1 MFSLYSAT
9 ALRVNLT
16 MLHTI
21 QIAKGVS
28 VEIEY
33 PRNYKLIAVC
43 LRRHIMPS
51 VIQYLCK
58 TYCMPKRI
66 TFMFKPKFA
75 IAAALYH
82 SISKADFFTLLIVTR
97 SIRPLF
103 I

>member
-51 VIQYLCK
+51 VIQYICK
-58 TYCMPKRI
+58 TYCMPI
-66 TFMFKPKFA
+66 PYNFYA
-75 IAAALYH
+75 
-82 SISKADFFTLLIVTR
+82 
-97 SIRPLF
+97 
-103 I
+103 

>member
-1 MFSLYSAT
+1 MI
-9 ALRVNLT
+9 
-16 MLHTI
+16 HTI
-21 QIAKGVS
+21 QIVKAYLLKS
-28 VEIEY
+28 IT
-33 PRNYKLIAVC
+33 RATIKLIAVC
-43 LRRHIMPS
+43 LRRYIPPP

-66 TFMFKPKFA
+66 TFMLKPKFA

-82 SISKADFFTLLIVTR
+82 SISQADFFTLLIVTR